1 MDIKIVVVHSERQ
14 NEINSNIYHSRSDF
28 TEKIKGCSLSV
39 SQHDKKKLH
48 TLFYWILH
56 IEWWILHMALGNS
69 LLKHHFIIS
78 KKNIWETSCCK
89 LYIYIFHKYSHL
101 FLDLSATCIFYSS
114 EIGSCIQYIYW
125 FPEFS
130 MLRHDSVAIVWLLRA
145 REQITHEFGKAG
157 IGNPPSYHSF
167 QTTYVGFKSLNIQNY
182 NTQCHKNKTVC
193 LTLVWCFM
201 SDRPEG
207 REAGAS
213 WGILSL
219 QPIIWGQCAQWCVR
233 H

>member
-1 MDIKIVVVHSERQ
+1 MFLKYLLMKYGYKNCGSAQ
-14 NEINSNIYHSRSDF
+14 WNKINSNIYHSRSDF

-125 FPEFS
+125 S
-130 MLRHDSVAIVWLLRA
+130 
-145 REQITHEFGKAG
+145 Q
-157 IGNPPSYHSF
+157 
-167 QTTYVGFKSLNIQNY
+167 SLVCSDM
-182 NTQCHKNKTVC
+182 TQ
-193 LTLVWCFM
+193 W
-201 SDRPEG
+201 P
-207 REAGAS
+207 
-213 WGILSL
+213 
-219 QPIIWGQCAQWCVR
+219 
-233 H
+233 